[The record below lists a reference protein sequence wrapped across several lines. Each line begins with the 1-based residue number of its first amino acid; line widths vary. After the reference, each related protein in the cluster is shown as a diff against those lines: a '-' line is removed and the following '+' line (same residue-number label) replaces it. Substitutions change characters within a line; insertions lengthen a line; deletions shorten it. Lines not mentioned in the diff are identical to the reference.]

1 MNDGKLNEEKNRLMA
16 DIDLPDKELQIY
28 RKILDFCLT
37 EEGTD
42 ERYLSIQIGN
52 SQGNL
57 KRYGLSFNLSTA
69 LTLVRTAIELTES
82 ELDIKQWVLILL
94 TIVANLFRQEN
105 ISLDSVQIRILIELY
120 ENQRR
125 KRRDLMEEDLYEQV
139 RKNEGNNEISKK
151 AFDEAL
157 ENLRKLKCIEV
168 TQGFVTLVERVEVD
182 E

>member
-57 KRYGLSFNLSTA
+57 KRYGLNFNLSTA